1 MEILHYPINVV
12 NDLQQKIVECLS
24 EDVKN
29 KLMPLKKE
37 NSFTIYNQP
46 GQNNSSNNVFNQN
59 KSYEIRTTK
68 SNYHTQ
74 NQPFK
79 NRDEKQTLKDT
90 DKEETENI
98 WRSSSALVS
107 RPSLNP
113 NDNVKKKELFLLL
126 NKISESNFQVITKQ
140 LISLIKEGDEVDNVL
155 SSLLISRLFQSA
167 MIQVSFCPIYAKM
180 CSNLILE
187 LDSQR
192 VHDELDQK
200 ITKQINS
207 MKDYSSSMELSD
219 YESFCDDVAF
229 KNKYIGCY
237 HFITELLNYKCLSF
251 DKLIEVIQ
259 DLSDNIESLKD
270 SIKIDILVE
279 SICKIYQSV
288 DKRMLQEEQIVQV
301 DNHIKTILETSK
313 SKMSSRAK
321 YIFEDVLEKQ
331 VKISL

>member
-1 MEILHYPINVV
+1 MEILHYPIDVI
-12 NDLQQKIVECLS
+12 NDLQQQIVEGLS
-24 EDVKN
+24 EDVK
-29 KLMPLKKE
+29 KQLMPLKKE

-46 GQNNSSNNVFNQN
+46 GQNNSSNNIFNHS

-68 SNYHTQ
+68 SNHHTH
-74 NQPFK
+74 NEPVK
-79 NRDEKQTLKDT
+79 NREDTQESNEKDGQ
-90 DKEETENI
+90 ENV
-98 WRSSSALVS
+98 WRSSSALVI
-107 RPSLNP
+107 RKPLNP
-113 NDNVKKKELFLLL
+113 NENVKKKELFLLL

-140 LISLIKEGDEVDNVL
+140 LISLIKEGEEVDNVL

-237 HFITELLNYKCLSF
+237 HFITELLNHKCLSF
-251 DKLIEVIQ
+251 NKLVEVLQ
-259 DLSDNIESLKD
+259 DLSDNIESQKD

-288 DKRMLQEEQIVQV
+288 DKRKLQEEQIEKVDTQV
-301 DNHIKTILETSK
+301 KNILGTFK

-321 YIFEDVLEKQ
+321 YIYEDVLEK
-331 VKISL
+331 KI